1 MRSITLALFTTSILA
16 LPACGSTPDETTSQS
31 SGTDGDTTTAGTDP
45 TTNPT
50 STTAPDGTTTGATTT
65 GASDPTT
72 DATTGVTTGPT
83 SESGTTDEPG
93 TTSTDGTTSG
103 TTEPVDT
110 TTTDGT
116 TTEPVDTTTTDGTTT
131 DGTTGAPTECAAL
144 GAMECQANEAC
155 MPLGGGKLNLMKMCV
170 GKPMFVGCVDA
181 GGCGDALTYACAPNT
196 DPPEPWLFPSTC
208 LPEGWE
214 PCDAP
219 PIDMPC
225 K

>member
-16 LPACGSTPDETTSQS
+16 LPACGGTPDEATSQS
-31 SGTDGDTTTAGTDP
+31 SGTDGDTTTSGTDP

-65 GASDPTT
+65 GASDSTT

-83 SESGTTDEPG
+83 TGPTPETSTTNEPG
-93 TTSTDGTTSG
+93 TTSTDGTTD
-103 TTEPVDT
+103 PVD

-116 TTEPVDTTTTDGTTT
+116 TTEPVDTTTTDGTTS
-131 DGTTGAPTECAAL
+131 DGTTGAASECAAL
-144 GAMECQANEAC
+144 NAMECQADAAC
-155 MPLGGGKLNLMKMCV
+155 MPLGGGKLNLQKMCV
-170 GKPMFVGCVDA
+170 SKPMFLGCVDA

-219 PIDMPC
+219 SIDMPC